1 MIWILGPANV
11 WDNIE
16 TLAYTLQVCRPGSVV
31 FCVFCVGAYLVVRE
45 FFPAQTTGQLK
56 RCSFTRQNLAATYRG
71 FCYVL
76 QYYWLS
82 ETLVPRFLACTF
94 CLPAPKGA
102 ASGHAGAFK
111 RSTLIAATLH
121 NLLLN
126 PRTFQDLLFSLLT
139 FYHHWCNALRL
150 PWIFCFTYH
159 RSTIIVATL

>member
-31 FCVFCVGAYLVVRE
+31 FCVGAYLAAVVRE

-71 FCYVL
+71 FWYVL
-76 QYYWLS
+76 QYYWLN

-94 CLPAPKGA
+94 WLPAPKGA

-126 PRTFQDLLFSLLT
+126 PRTFQDLLFSWLT
-139 FYHHWCNALRL
+139 FYHNWCNALRL